1 MFAAFRCEICG
12 ETYLGYS
19 KPENCPYCGA
29 HEEYLKSLE
38 NYERVMPKKVTDESH
53 ENVLKAIDLEIDNA
67 KFYAC
72 AARETEDE
80 LEAAVF
86 KRLGKIEAEHA
97 EALAEVIDVP
107 EKDIPSYEECS
118 TDSLENYREAHEREE
133 RAIKAYSKFAS
144 EAKEPE
150 IKELFEAIVEIEKD
164 HLALSE
170 RKTTS

>member
-1 MFAAFRCEICG
+1 MLVAYRCEICG

-29 HEEYLKSLE
+29 HQKYLKKLE
-38 NYERVMPKKVTDESH
+38 NYERVMPEDVSDKSR
-53 ENVLKAIDLEIDNA
+53 ENVLEAIDLEIDNA

-80 LEAAVF
+80 LEAAIF

-107 EKDIPSYEECS
+107 EEEIPTYEECS
-118 TDSLENYREAHEREE
+118 EDALENYQEAHRREE

-144 EAKEPE
+144 EAEEPE
-150 IKELFEAIVEIEKD
+150 VEELFRAIIEIERD
-164 HLALSE
+164 HLDLSE
-170 RKTTS
+170 RKLSD